1 MKSMFFRRA
10 VGRAHSLTS
19 CILVATM
26 LVAYPVASA
35 TKDEQR
41 KKEAFRELQLGY
53 VALEA
58 GEFESAMLHYSRA
71 YDLADGDE
79 QKFNAAFGL
88 GSGALEL
95 ARLDEA
101 RQAFDEAHGLRP
113 DEVSATYLLGV
124 TCRRQGELDVAV
136 TYLAEAAVRDPNL
149 TQALVELGIAYGGLE
164 RHADAEKVCREA
176 LGKEP
181 DNTEARLGL
190 AVALFHQDENDE
202 AVVQFRE
209 VLARDSENIRA
220 HYGLGL
226 ALIFAGDREGA
237 IEEIVFLNAHAPEL
251 GADLHRWVF
260 PDS

>member
-1 MKSMFFRRA
+1 MFILRTA
-10 VGRAHSLTS
+10 DRAHRLTLG
-19 CILVATM
+19 IVVVAM
-26 LVAYPVASA
+26 LVSLPVVWA
-35 TKDEQR
+35 TTEEER
-41 KKEAFRELQLGY
+41 KKEAFRELQLGF

-58 GEFESAMLHYSRA
+58 GEFESAILHYTRA
-71 YDLADGDE
+71 HELADGDE
-79 QKFNAAFGL
+79 QRFNAAFGL

-95 ARLDEA
+95 GRLEEA

-124 TCRRQGELDVAV
+124 TCRRQGELDLAV
-136 TYLAEAAVRDPNL
+136 TYLAEAAVRDPGF
-149 TQALVELGIAYGGLE
+149 TQALVDLGIAYGALE
-164 RHADAEKVCREA
+164 RHADAEKVCRRVLE
-176 LGKEP
+176 KEP

-190 AVALFHQDENDE
+190 AVALFHQDENDA

-209 VLARDSENIRA
+209 VLAQDPESIRA

-226 ALIFAGDREGA
+226 ALIFAGDRDGA

-251 GADLHRWVF
+251 GADLHQWVF